1 MKPQKNTSARL
12 SSWFRGCLVAVTISA
27 SSTAAASI
35 AGLGFADVEDIESG
49 TVTPPLFYD
58 LDQGA
63 QVEFGFS
70 TMAGQNRYGVAK
82 LLILEL
88 IAQALPI

>member
-35 AGLGFADVEDIESG
+35 GGLGFADAEDVESWSPL
-49 TVTPPLFYD
+49 TLFYD
-58 LDQGA
+58 QGV
-63 QVEFGFS
+63 QVEFGFEWQVNS
-70 TMAGQNRYGVAK
+70 GMECAK
-82 LLILEL
+82 H
-88 IAQALPI
+88 